1 MLTKHQQIK
10 LHWFR
15 ELHQPEKKKKKQT
28 LVPQLPVKIDIK
40 DSLHQIPRN
49 NDKDPDTELQSQ
61 STMKF
66 HAAAPEINPS
76 LQSINIIW

>member
-10 LHWFR
+10 LHWLR
-15 ELHQPEKKKKKQT
+15 ELHQPGKKKKKKP
-28 LVPQLPVKIDIK
+28 LVPQLAVKIDIE

-49 NDKDPDTELQSQ
+49 YDKDPDTELQSR

-76 LQSINIIW
+76 SQSINIIQ